1 MADEPKLEKQKS
13 LARPPSLV
21 AADDRGTVKDSFIG
35 QGQLNIGGNLPVR
48 ESSAFESSS
57 APLVTR
63 ETAIE
68 LPTVVELD
76 LAAAAGAAPSRGS
89 AGSKSERPRIQWDE
103 EAIAEH
109 DKTRGTRMVID
120 EPKTPYCGPAQEGD
134 LLSDGDNS
142 APTSQRN
149 SVTEGQKP
157 EGGLHGALQL
167 QLGMDLTSKLEG
179 MKEEE
184 DAEAE
189 KKRKFAEMRS
199 KHYQGMSASALRNRA
214 ANMHDSDESDGS
226 QDEEDKQR
234 AAELEAAKRYNESL
248 AAGGSA

>member
-120 EPKTPYCGPAQEGD
+120 EPKTPYSIVAHFFVCNIIRFQ
-134 LLSDGDNS
+134 SDFQCDN
-142 APTSQRN
+142 A
-149 SVTEGQKP
+149 
-157 EGGLHGALQL
+157 
-167 QLGMDLTSKLEG
+167 
-179 MKEEE
+179 
-184 DAEAE
+184 
-189 KKRKFAEMRS
+189 
-199 KHYQGMSASALRNRA
+199 ALRKLSPVAFSHFQILWARTRR
-214 ANMHDSDESDGS
+214 GS
-226 QDEEDKQR
+226 PLR
-234 AAELEAAKRYNESL
+234 WR
-248 AAGGSA
+248 